1 MKSTMEMSFSL
12 KRECDRGP
20 TVTTMKFTPGMPDMF
35 VIIQGS
41 NRVEL
46 TVPELSAFRYVLG
59 EILSIKRIVKDMDKE
74 EDNDDY

>member
-12 KRECDRGP
+12 KRECDRGS
-20 TVTTMKFTPGMPDMF
+20 TVTTMKFTPGTPSVL
-35 VIIQGS
+35 VIRQGS

-59 EILSIKRIVKDMDKE
+59 EILSINNIVKDMDKE

>member
-12 KRECDRGP
+12 KRECDRGS
-20 TVTTMKFTPGMPDMF
+20 TVTTMKYVPGMPDML
-35 VIIQGS
+35 VIIQGV

-46 TVPELSAFRYVLG
+46 TVPESSAFRYVLG
-59 EILSIKRIVKDMDKE
+59 EIHSINRVVTDLDKE